1 MISLSLS
8 LCLSL
13 CLSLSLSRHSSPPPH
28 LTPQIIERGKSVNA
42 LEMTSLVVMF
52 LTLISAMLLNE
63 RFLDEARAEKLLGSE
78 SEQDALGTLLGM
90 PVFGSDIM

>member
-1 MISLSLS
+1 
-8 LCLSL
+8 
-13 CLSLSLSRHSSPPPH
+13 
-28 LTPQIIERGKSVNA
+28 
-42 LEMTSLVVMF
+42 MTSLVVMF